1 MTRRRAMIEGGT
13 PETAAWM
20 LYAGVVQALRWQR
33 HAVAVAPAPAGERP
47 RGAAASRALA
57 IRGRT

>member
-1 MTRRRAMIEGGT
+1 MIEGGT